1 MKRNVLSKIIILN
14 FFLMCFFI
22 SIPNV
27 KAEWDTKPP
36 VLKSITFSK
45 DVVKAGESIQMYV
58 DAEDV
63 DSGIDNIYVSLWNPS
78 KNKSLDV
85 YGFTKDEKGRWT
97 STVNIPEFSESGEWG
112 YNYII
117 IRDRAGNETYIK
129 WDLDQYK
136 LGTFKVEGQTNW
148 DTKLP
153 VLKNITYN
161 KDVVKAGESIQMY
174 VDAEDVD
181 SGIDNIYVSLWNPSK
196 NKSLDV
202 YGFTKDEKGRW
213 TSTVNIPEFSESG
226 EWGYN
231 YIIIRDRA
239 GNETYIKWDLD
250 QYKLGTFKVEGQTNW
265 DTKLPVLKNITYNKD
280 VVKAGESI
288 QMYVDAEDVDSGIDN
303 IYVSLWNPSKNKS
316 LDVYGFTKDEKG
328 RWTSTVN
335 IPEFSESGEWGYNYI
350 IIRDRA
356 GNETYI
362 KWDLDQY
369 KLGTFKVVN
378 GQVNSVE
385 LNRDIETPKV
395 GQAITFTAKATGSSQ
410 PVYQFWVKEDG
421 KWRIAQDYSKT
432 NVFKYTPNKNGNY
445 NVSVYA
451 KDADAKTNQ
460 EAIKVNDFTV
470 KTLEKVTAVE
480 LNRDIVAPKLD
491 QPITF
496 TAKATGSSQP
506 VYQFW
511 VKEDGKWR
519 IAQDYS
525 KTNVFKYTPNK
536 NGNYNVSVYAK
547 DADAK
552 TNQEAIKVNDFTI
565 KTLEKVTAV
574 ELNRDIEAPKLGQT
588 ITFTAKATGS
598 SQPVYQF
605 WVKEDGKWRI
615 AQDYS
620 KTNVFKYTPN
630 KNGSYN
636 VSVYAKDVNSKVK
649 QESFISQGIIIK

>member
-1 MKRNVLSKIIILN
+1 MKRNILSKIIILN
-14 FFLMCFFI
+14 LFFMCFFI
-22 SIPNV
+22 SV
-27 KAEWDTKPP
+27 SSAKAEWDTKPP

-63 DSGIDNIYVSLWNPS
+63 DSGIDNITVALWNPS
-78 KNKSLDV
+78 KNKRLDV

-112 YNYII
+112 YNFII
-117 IRDRAGNETYIK
+117 IRDRAGNETYINS
-129 WDLDQYK
+129 DLDQYK

-148 DTKLP
+148 DTKPP

-161 KDVVKAGESIQMY
+161 KDVVRPGESIQMY

-181 SGIDNIYVSLWNPSK
+181 SGIDNITVALWNPSK
-196 NKSLDV
+196 NKRLDV

-231 YIIIRDRA
+231 FIIIRDRA
-239 GNETYIKWDLD
+239 GNETYINRDLD

-265 DTKLPVLKNITYNKD
+265 DTKPPVLKNITYNKD
-280 VVKAGESI
+280 VVRPGESI

-303 IYVSLWNPSKNKS
+303 ITVALWNPSKNKR

-335 IPEFSESGEWGYNYI
+335 IPEFSENGEWGYNFI

-362 KWDLDQY
+362 NRDLDQY
-369 KLGTFKVVN
+369 TLDTFKVD
-378 GQVNSVE
+378 GQVSSVE
-385 LNRDIETPKV
+385 LNRDMETPKV
-395 GQAITFTAKATGSSQ
+395 GQTITFTAKATGSGQ
-410 PVYQFWVKEDG
+410 PVYQFWVREDG

-491 QPITF
+491 QTITF

-506 VYQFW
+506 IYQFW
-511 VKEDGKWR
+511 VREDGKWR
-519 IAQDYS
+519 VAQDYS

-552 TNQEAIKVNDFTI
+552 TNQEAIKVNDFTV
-565 KTLEKVTAV
+565 KVSEKVTAV
-574 ELNRDIEAPKLGQT
+574 ELNRDIEAPKAGQP

-605 WVKEDGKWRI
+605 WVREDGKWRI

-636 VSVYAKDVNSKVK
+636 VSVYAKDIDSKEK
-649 QESFISQGIIIK
+649 QESIISQGIIIK